1 MRGNSSKGSVC
12 STESN
17 EQRPARFALKNFSSN
32 SRSSE
37 SDTWSTS
44 SSTSGADFTTTSS
57 QSSVSKEKVA
67 KNTVEFFVGSRR
79 PKPKLERRISV
90 QKNKAA
96 QQPASRFEPS
106 EMVQAYHL
114 AQVVPPTLDEMLC
127 DVGSEPYTL
136 TFFRMW
142 ASVMCCDENIAFLLA
157 LEAMRE
163 SPPEELQLQ
172 ARALCLHYI
181 IDGAPSEVN
190 LNGSTRRD
198 VTAEVDRVTCALEAA
213 LLAAEL
219 ARPASPVMSHLRL
232 QQHSSSELWGSDA
245 VAAAADATAAAA
257 ADEAAAEQDLYEQ
270 HMCKVDALVDELMEV
285 LSPARTQIQK
295 LVAMDALPRF
305 VDSISTAL
313 QQLSQGDEQLQQE
326 GLNMART
333 AILLSQQTALQQ
345 QQLQQQQMRPP
356 LRPTSLP
363 LQRANGSSRR
373 FSV

>member
-1 MRGNSSKGSVC
+1 MKFSMPSLMRTNSSKGSA
-12 STESN
+12 ESS
-17 EQRPARFALKNFSSN
+17 EQRPSRFALKNFSSA

-44 SSTSGADFTTTSS
+44 SSTSGADFATTSS

-67 KNTVEFFVGSRR
+67 KNTVEFFVGTRR
-79 PKPKLERRISV
+79 PKPKLERRTSSL
-90 QKNKAA
+90 QRTKA
-96 QQPASRFEPS
+96 QQQSSRFEPS

-114 AQVVPPTLDEMLC
+114 AQVEPPTLEEMLC
-127 DVGSEPYTL
+127 DVGPEPYTL

-163 SPPEELQLQ
+163 SAPEELQLQ

-198 VTAEVDRVTCALEAA
+198 VTAEVDRVACALEAA

-219 ARPASPVMSHLRL
+219 TRPPSPAAQGTQ
-232 QQHSSSELWGSDA
+232 QQHKLSSAPWASDEL
-245 VAAAADATAAAA
+245 AAAADATAAAA
-257 ADEAAAEQDLYEQ
+257 EADEAAAAQDLFEQ
-270 HMCKVDALVDELMEV
+270 HMCRVDALVDELMEV
-285 LSPARTQIQK
+285 LSPARSQILK

-305 VDSISTAL
+305 VDSVSTAL

-333 AILLSQQTALQQ
+333 AILLSQQAALQ
-345 QQLQQQQMRPP
+345 QQQQMRPP
-356 LRPTSLP
+356 LMP
-363 LQRANGSSRR
+363 LRTGSSRR

>member
-1 MRGNSSKGSVC
+1 MQKSK
-12 STESN
+12 
-17 EQRPARFALKNFSSN
+17 
-32 SRSSE
+32 
-37 SDTWSTS
+37 
-44 SSTSGADFTTTSS
+44 
-57 QSSVSKEKVA
+57 
-67 KNTVEFFVGSRR
+67 
-79 PKPKLERRISV
+79 
-90 QKNKAA
+90 A
-96 QQPASRFEPS
+96 QQQSSRFEPS

-114 AQVVPPTLDEMLC
+114 AQVEPPTLEEMLC
-127 DVGSEPYTL
+127 DVGPEPYTL

-157 LEAMRE
+157 LEAMQE
-163 SPPEELQLQ
+163 SAPEELQLQ

-219 ARPASPVMSHLRL
+219 ARPASPAAQGIQQQQ
-232 QQHSSSELWGSDA
+232 QQHKLGSAPWASDEL
-245 VAAAADATAAAA
+245 AAAADATVAAAE
-257 ADEAAAEQDLYEQ
+257 ADEAAAAQDLFEQ
-270 HMCKVDALVDELMEV
+270 HMCRVDALVDELMEV
-285 LSPARTQIQK
+285 LSPARSQILK

-305 VDSISTAL
+305 VDSVSTAL

-333 AILLSQQTALQQ
+333 AILLSQQAALLQQ
-345 QQLQQQQMRPP
+345 QQQQQVRPP
-356 LRPTSLP
+356 LMP
-363 LQRANGSSRR
+363 LRTGSSRR